1 MKLTI
6 LVVAVTCTLVPAA
19 PTPPKAKQATTA
31 SVSNAA
37 LAAAGRD
44 ATLNEIDYGSAYCD
58 GAMTVDAWLKAL
70 VGNHARAI
78 TWTGGGCKLVNDL
91 NPIDAAKWPWCAQ
104 ATVLLVRPKRRD
116 DNPMV
121 EIYFEK
127 PDHGRPG
134 AAYAFRSVMMTR
146 DDGPDYL
153 RFRKEFEAEWHD
165 RFPPDPTV
173 AACED

>member
-1 MKLTI
+1 
-6 LVVAVTCTLVPAA
+6 
-19 PTPPKAKQATTA
+19 
-31 SVSNAA
+31 
-37 LAAAGRD
+37 
-44 ATLNEIDYGSAYCD
+44 
-58 GAMTVDAWLKAL
+58 MTVDAWLKAL

-104 ATVLLVRPKRRD
+104 ATVLLVQPKRRD

-146 DDGPDYL
+146 DGGPDYS
-153 RFRKEFEAEWHD
+153 RFRKDFEAEWHE
-165 RFPPDPTV
+165 RFPRDPGAV
-173 AACED
+173 ACED

>member
-1 MKLTI
+1 MSDN
-6 LVVAVTCTLVPAA
+6 PALLRVN
-19 PTPPKAKQATTA
+19 PEY
-31 SVSNAA
+31 
-37 LAAAGRD
+37 L
-44 ATLNEIDYGSAYCD
+44 
-58 GAMTVDAWLKAL
+58 AWLL
-70 VGNHARAI
+70 SLPTLER
-78 TWTGGGCKLVNDL
+78 VNDL

-146 DDGPDYL
+146 DGGPDYS
-153 RFRKEFEAEWHD
+153 RFRKDFEAEWHE
-165 RFPPDPTV
+165 RFPRDPGAV
-173 AACED
+173 ACED